1 MDELACQRGTAV
13 LMREGGLD
21 RELEDRLDELSR
33 LAFRVAYSVLRKR
46 EDAEEVA
53 QEAMISACRKFRSL
67 RNRKRLHSWLVR
79 IVWRK
84 AIDRRRSDQ
93 RRERR
98 EQSVSAPGAPRT
110 PEESTSYRELREHIW
125 RAIDELPEKHRK
137 TVIFVA
143 IEGQDMQSVARL
155 LNLPVGTVKSRLF
168 KARKELL
175 EKLKW
180 IADESRRD

>member
-1 MDELACQRGTAV
+1 MDELACQRGTDV

-33 LAFRVAYSVLRKR
+33 LAFRVAYSVLRQR

-67 RNRKRLHSWLVR
+67 RNRERLRSWLVR

-84 AIDRRRSDQ
+84 AVDRRRSDQ
-93 RRERR
+93 RREKR
-98 EQSVSAPGAPRT
+98 EELLLAPAPPLT
-110 PEESTSYRELREHIW
+110 PEEDASNRQLRKHIW

-137 TVIFVA
+137 TVILVA
-143 IEGQDMQSVARL
+143 VEGQDMQSVAWL

-168 KARKELL
+168 NARKNLL

-180 IADESRRD
+180 IANE